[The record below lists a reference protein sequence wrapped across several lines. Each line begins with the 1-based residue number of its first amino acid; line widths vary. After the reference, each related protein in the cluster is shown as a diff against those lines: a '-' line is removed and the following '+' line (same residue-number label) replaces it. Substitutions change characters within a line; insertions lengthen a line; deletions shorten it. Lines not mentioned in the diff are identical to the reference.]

1 MEPNVAREINDGTKL
16 TFGSS
21 VCIIRLEMAWIPGA
35 YIRMVESRGEGL
47 CLLNIETLF
56 LGVVDNGA
64 NSEESTFR
72 TATDLSHILVS
83 FISVFAQTIR
93 TMLWFRFIRNLFLVD
108 DHNQVNELHS
118 VLWNGLP
125 RVDDVYVNFDEQS
138 LSLVEY
144 FNDLVGVSFRI
155 EWLIQLGPV

>member
-83 FISVFAQTIR
+83 F
-93 TMLWFRFIRNLFLVD
+93 RFIRNLFLVD